1 MTKETLAKEILAVKT
16 NAERLWSAEQLS
28 VVYARMAAEIHRDTK
43 DADLLVLTVMSGGL
57 FLTAE
62 LLKRMEQPLQMDYVL
77 MSRYRGGTKGGEL
90 SCLYFPES
98 AARGRDVL
106 LVDDILDVGITMQAA
121 QEACRA
127 AGARS
132 TRAAVLVDKEHDR
145 RVDGVAVDYVGVPV
159 DDRYVF
165 GCGMDYKGYW
175 RNLDGIYALSGP
187 A

>member
-1 MTKETLAKEILAVKT
+1 MTNDIIQAMAG
-16 NAERLWSAEQLS
+16 AERLWSAAQLS
-28 VVYARMAAEIHRDTK
+28 EVYARMAAEIHRDTK

-62 LLKRMEQPLQMDYVL
+62 LLKRMRQPLQMDYVL
-77 MSRYRGGTKGGEL
+77 MSRYRGGTKGGTL
-90 SCLYFPES
+90 SSLYFPE
-98 AARGRDVL
+98 AAVRGRDVL

-121 QEACRA
+121 QKACHA

-132 TRAAVLVDKEHDR
+132 TRAAVLAVKAHDR
-145 RVDGVAVDYVGVPV
+145 RVDGVAVDYVGVSV

-175 RNLDGIYALSGP
+175 RNLDEIYALGEH